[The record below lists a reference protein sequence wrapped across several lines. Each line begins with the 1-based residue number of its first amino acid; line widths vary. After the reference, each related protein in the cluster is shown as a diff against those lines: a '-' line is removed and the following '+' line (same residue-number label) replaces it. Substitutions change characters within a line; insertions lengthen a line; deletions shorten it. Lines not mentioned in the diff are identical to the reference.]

1 MSSVAGLQSTKK
13 RKPISSSKGSHHTLW
28 QCKRRDTKLETN
40 LVPSSTSLSQAEALL
55 SINSSCSCFPP
66 CVQRVFTDSIGEID
80 FNKAVAFVQE
90 AQKSYSEL
98 DDEDKDTFLISKFK
112 ESITNIDEYV

>member
-13 RKPISSSKGSHHTLW
+13 RKPISSSKGSHYTLW
-28 QCKRRDTKLETN
+28 QCKRRDSKLGTN

-66 CVQRVFTDSIGEID
+66 CVQRVFTNSIGEID